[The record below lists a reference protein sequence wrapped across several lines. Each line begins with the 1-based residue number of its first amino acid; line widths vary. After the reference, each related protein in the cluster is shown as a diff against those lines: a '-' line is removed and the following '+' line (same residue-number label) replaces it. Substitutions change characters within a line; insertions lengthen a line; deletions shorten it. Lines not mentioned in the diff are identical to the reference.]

1 MLYDYG
7 PLNAARGFAIL
18 WGYRAQETVAGIWTS
33 AEKLREAR
41 KLSQTELAE
50 LSGID
55 QTYIS
60 LLERGQRQPALPTL
74 YGLARGL
81 DTRINE
87 LPDELEGR

>member
-7 PLNAARGFAIL
+7 SLNAARGFAIL
-18 WGYRAQETVAGIWTS
+18 WGYGAQETVAGIWTS
-33 AEKLREAR
+33 TEKTQGSAQPEPGR
-41 KLSQTELAE
+41 TGCT

-55 QTYIS
+55 QVYIS

-81 DTRINE
+81 DTRITE
-87 LPDELEGR
+87 